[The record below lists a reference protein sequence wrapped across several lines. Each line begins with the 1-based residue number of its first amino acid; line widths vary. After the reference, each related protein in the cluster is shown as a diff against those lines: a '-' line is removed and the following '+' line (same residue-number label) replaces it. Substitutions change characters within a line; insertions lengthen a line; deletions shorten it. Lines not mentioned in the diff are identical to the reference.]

1 MQLLPPTTQ
10 RVWGKLTVAH
20 LVLGGTGTGVYLLD
34 CLLRLLQPSKNIPNQ
49 PFYFQPLAAVLVCLG
64 FLAVAIEA
72 GRPAKAIY
80 LLRRVATSWL
90 SLETM
95 SGILFIVTV
104 LTDWLFPN
112 LVTEGLAI
120 VAAFGLMCSQG
131 FIVYSARGIIAWNVP
146 LVPPIFLSSG
156 FSKASGLMLML
167 ITVNLFLT
175 GNLVKVALIF
185 ALLNLALWL
194 IFLYGYRSRVFREST
209 KGLRRP
215 GVLMRTVGVGHLF
228 PIVVLV
234 WYLAFGVNNK
244 SFLPYL
250 ALTLTGLALLIGGVG
265 QQYGLVI
272 TAGFN
277 RGIRIGRL
285 ERKGQRQIPA

>member
-10 RVWGKLTVAH
+10 RVWGKRTVAH
-20 LVLGGTGTGVYLLD
+20 LVLGGTGTGLYLLD
-34 CLLRLLQPSKNIPNQ
+34 CLLRLLQPSKSIQNQ
-49 PFYFQPLAAVLVCLG
+49 SFYFQPLAAVLVCLG
-64 FLAVAIEA
+64 FLVVAIEA
-72 GRPAKAIY
+72 GRPARAIY
-80 LLRRVATSWL
+80 LLRRIATSWL

-95 SGILFIVTV
+95 SGILFIVAV

-112 LVTEGLAI
+112 LVAKGTAI
-120 VAAFGLMCSQG
+120 VAAFGLMCGQG
-131 FIVYSARGIIAWNVP
+131 FILYSARGIIAWNVP

-167 ITVNLFLT
+167 TTGNLFLT

-194 IFLYGYRSRVFREST
+194 IFLYGYQSWVFREST

-234 WYLAFGVNNK
+234 WYLASGVNNQ
-244 SFLPYL
+244 SLPPYL
-250 ALTLTGLALLIGGVG
+250 ALTLAGLALLVGGVD
-265 QQYGLVI
+265 QQYGLI
-272 TAGFN
+272 IAAGFD

-285 ERKGQRQIPA
+285 ENKGQRQLPA